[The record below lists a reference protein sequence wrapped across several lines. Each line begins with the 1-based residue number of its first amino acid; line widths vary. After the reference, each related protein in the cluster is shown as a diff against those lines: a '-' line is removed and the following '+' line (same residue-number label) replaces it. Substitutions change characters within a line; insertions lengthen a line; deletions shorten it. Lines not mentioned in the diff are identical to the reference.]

1 MNLKSISDLSGKSV
15 SAGFLLILCLAL
27 SNTNI
32 IAQDGWYVNTNLQLA
47 GGNFIY
53 NTNSNI
59 ISLYGG
65 LRYQT
70 DNFGVSFSI
79 PVVGNNNNSISQ
91 AGGMMIPIGNS
102 NNGSGNMT
110 SSSNGNGMMGGNTN
124 SMMGSGSSSGMN
136 VGLGDLFLL
145 SNYQLF
151 SENDFFSDVILN
163 VQIKI
168 PTASTHMGIGTG
180 QFDYGTS
187 LTFRKSFDTYVAIVD
202 LGYLNLGDPS
212 GFTYENPFTYSFGI
226 GKFFNDGD
234 YSLLLYYSAYTE
246 VAKGYAPPRQLSL
259 GLNYKAGERLYLTGI
274 AGAGLSNFSPAYS
287 FSIGVKFGI

>member
-1 MNLKSISDLSGKSV
+1 MSLNNISDLSVKPV
-15 SAGFLLILCLAL
+15 LAGLLLILCLVL
-27 SNTNI
+27 FNNNI

-70 DNFGVSFSI
+70 DNFGISFSI

-91 AGGMMIPIGNS
+91 AGGMMVPIGNS
-102 NNGSGNMT
+102 TNGSGNMT
-110 SSSNGNGMMGGNTN
+110 GSSNGNSMMGDNTN
-124 SMMGSGSSSGMN
+124 SMMGSGSLSGMN

-145 SNYQLF
+145 SNYQLI

-163 VQIKI
+163 AQIKI

-226 GKFFNDGD
+226 GKFFNDGE

-246 VAKGYAPPRQLSL
+246 VAKGYQPPRQLSL
-259 GLNYKAGERLYLTGI
+259 GLNCKAGERLYLTGI

-287 FSIGVKFGI
+287 FSVGVKFGI